1 MKKKFWKLLA
11 LSIAVALIIYLALFA
26 NSMLGNPT
34 QLAACPAARPLA
46 LPPHCGKSP
55 VRKTAMAA
63 MDYLSYI
70 ETTQSA
76 PGI

>member
-46 LPPHCGKSP
+46 LPPALREVPCAQNGNGGYGLP
-55 VRKTAMAA
+55 FL
-63 MDYLSYI
+63 Y
-70 ETTQSA
+70 
-76 PGI
+76 